1 MSVVIRKDQFWDK
14 HHPHSRAIIHRISK
28 ASKFHPTLYL
38 QEQTKHKPMITKIP
52 GNEAKDKEQ
61 TDQRTRTFLHWCVY
75 VSKYIYIY
83 NLVLVRSIEM
93 IHQCMGSRGAR
104 GRTGVFDGLT
114 LIGNEPRTTPL
125 QLRAAI
131 ALSAITNSTKAI
143 RVEW

>member
-1 MSVVIRKDQFWDK
+1 
-14 HHPHSRAIIHRISK
+14 
-28 ASKFHPTLYL
+28 
-38 QEQTKHKPMITKIP
+38 MITKIP

-114 LIGNEPRTTPL
+114 LIIKKMSKSTDRRMKMPCQTSSEREQSEGGGG
-125 QLRAAI
+125 
-131 ALSAITNSTKAI
+131 TNS
-143 RVEW
+143 